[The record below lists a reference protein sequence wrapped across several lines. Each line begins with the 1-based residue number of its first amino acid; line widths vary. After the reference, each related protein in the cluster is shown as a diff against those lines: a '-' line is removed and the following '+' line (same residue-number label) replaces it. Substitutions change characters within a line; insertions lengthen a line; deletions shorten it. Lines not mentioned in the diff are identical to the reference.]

1 MNQYNDDDFFSGGP
15 CPSCRLAINKET
27 GRLKWCMGGN
37 DTWRFRVKLML
48 LIPAVLL
55 PITIIFIA
63 LSRSQVIGK
72 SPYHRTY
79 LIHGTRRQDERAE
92 DTFPPTSRTE
102 TERAGEEEEEDRI
115 LISGMKTS
123 YVPVETLLPP
133 QQLQRRKRE
142 LDGVQQSSD
151 YVPGRTDDRSTDEDL
166 DNFLEDYYPEV
177 DAEEV
182 KENSEIQ
189 NNDYREYGDHTYD
202 TRKSE
207 EELRSRL
214 SNGKYDD
221 TEERSQDESDEGEQ
235 GGRHSIS
242 VEDSDSS
249 LPIADEQRDEE
260 ASPDFHAFWK
270 GEGHTWAIREAQ
282 AKIMLKYMDRGA
294 DPCEDFYQYACGNW
308 ARHNPIPKD
317 KAAYDTF
324 EMIRESLDS
333 VLKEL
338 LEDPIPRQLKSDKD
352 DATVKTK
359 HLFQS
364 CMNYDLGATH
374 GAAAHTAPGRIR
386 WMADL
391 EARLGPGEIRLAPL
405 GRSVTIIQ
413 QRYSYLRV
421 GCTGY
426 QEQRAIRNTV

>member
-282 AKIMLKYMDRGA
+282 ETD
-294 DPCEDFYQYACGNW
+294 
-308 ARHNPIPKD
+308 
-317 KAAYDTF
+317 
-324 EMIRESLDS
+324 IRRSKNHAQ
-333 VLKEL
+333 V
-338 LEDPIPRQLKSDKD
+338 
-352 DATVKTK
+352 
-359 HLFQS
+359 
-364 CMNYDLGATH
+364 H
-374 GAAAHTAPGRIR
+374 GQGR
-386 WMADL
+386 
-391 EARLGPGEIRLAPL
+391 
-405 GRSVTIIQ
+405 
-413 QRYSYLRV
+413 
-421 GCTGY
+421 
-426 QEQRAIRNTV
+426 